1 MRPYL
6 QRAKVRLP
14 AVLIDPKIVS
24 KLCGGCIILTA
35 SISFF
40 TEDWTWFQRSGA
52 ICSTLGVLLAIRS
65 VVRKG
70 VSQAV
75 EDSQITDGGHASP
88 TPAEIAAHQQL
99 YIDGQAQFVGSSLSI
114 LGAVISAFGDLVGW
128 IR

>member
-1 MRPYL
+1 MKHHVPRIES
-6 QRAKVRLP
+6 RLR
-14 AVLIDPKIVS
+14 AVLIDRSIMLALSSCCIGLMAAVS
-24 KLCGGCIILTA
+24 
-35 SISFF
+35 FVV
-40 TEDWTWFQRSGA
+40 EDWTWFQRSGA

-70 VSQAV
+70 VGQAV

-99 YIDGQAQFVGSSLSI
+99 CIDGQAQLVGSSLLI